1 MPYIY
6 RCKKCGAIY
15 YSATSIEY
23 QLNKYCEKCGGE
35 LEQLG
40 EEGEVMEKEEEEK
53 KGEKKKKE

>member
-1 MPYIY
+1 MPYVY

-23 QLNKYCEKCGGE
+23 HLNKTCEKCGGE

-40 EEGEVMEKEEEEK
+40 EEGELMKKEKEKEEK
-53 KGEKKKKE
+53 EKKKK

>member
-23 QLNKYCEKCGGE
+23 QLNKCCEKCGGE

-40 EEGEVMEKEEEEK
+40 EEGEVMEMEKEEEES
-53 KGEKKKKE
+53 KKKKKK